1 MAVTWEAQL
10 FVRQVVQAAGSGV
23 LGQLVRPYPARP
35 SSFPVAQATSVS
47 SVAAIGRSQC
57 T

>member
-1 MAVTWEAQL
+1 MVATWEAQL
-10 FVRQVVQAAGSGV
+10 FVRHIVQAAGSGV

-35 SSFPVAQATSVS
+35 SSLPVAQATSVRT
-47 SVAAIGRSQC
+47 VAAIGRSQC